1 MVRGRLVEVHEYIA
15 AVHAAPEFVGVTDFH
30 RRFAGY
36 LGHERTLARRRQQ
49 VRSSL
54 RVFPSFT
61 VEALGLSHLHVVV
74 VGADQRWLRFPYAVE
89 CAWTTR
95 DFVQRT
101 LYLHCLVPTEHA
113 GKVEALLH
121 DLQRAGWGQVSLIL
135 RSESGW
141 QHFSRCGHNP
151 LLQPVGMVPAE
162 ESVLRQH
169 PLAVAVIAEAWN
181 REATLPSL
189 WRRIEQRLGRRVQEF
204 LPRKRVHHTNGKEH
218 IRAACVGLAR
228 AGLFRQ
234 QLVRFTPEESVG
246 VEILVLD
253 GNLSDHM
260 VELLDEL
267 HRLARVTETYA
278 GHDGVVV
285 DRLLGSGAVL
295 NAILRTTGTLGKS
308 VAIFLVEKRSA
319 SDDVRFAYELLFNPR
334 SGTWEFPRDRIMNHL
349 LSR

>member
-1 MVRGRLVEVHEYIA
+1 MARGKLIEVHEYIA

-30 RRFAGY
+30 RRFAGH

-74 VGADQRWLRFPYAVE
+74 VGADTRWLRFPFAVE
-89 CAWTTR
+89 HAWATR
-95 DFVQRT
+95 DFVQQA
-101 LYLHCLVPTEHA
+101 LYLHCLVPKEHTRQ
-113 GKVEALLH
+113 VEALLRE
-121 DLQRAGWGQVSLIL
+121 LQSAGWGRVSLVL

-141 QHFSRCGHNP
+141 QHFSRCGHDAVT
-151 LLQPVGMVPAE
+151 QPMGVVPE
-162 ESVLRQH
+162 EHSLLRQH

-204 LPRKRVHHTNGKEH
+204 LPRRRVLHTNGKEH

-234 QLVRFTPEESVG
+234 QLVRFAPEESVG
-246 VEILVLD
+246 VEVLLLD
-253 GNLSDHM
+253 QDLKDHM
-260 VELLDEL
+260 VELLQEL
-267 HRLARVTETYA
+267 HGVARVTETYA
-278 GHDGVVV
+278 GRDGVVV
-285 DRLLGSGAVL
+285 DRLLGSSAVL
-295 NAILRTTGTLGKS
+295 DAILRTTGTLGKS
-308 VAIFLVEKRSA
+308 AAIFLVEKCPT
-319 SDDVRFAYELLFNPR
+319 SDEVGFAYDLLFNPKTG
-334 SGTWEFPRDRIMNHL
+334 SWEFPRDQIMHHL